1 MWLASHP
8 QQASTTLKLAMDH
21 NFESKSMHV
30 SDNLY
35 FCFRLHFSFHL
46 SLLVSAVCTSVVV
59 TKMHMLWPPGALDTA
74 DWRKYM

>member
-30 SDNLY
+30 SDNQYL
-35 FCFRLHFSFHL
+35 CFRLHFSFYL
-46 SLLVSAVCTSVVV
+46 SLLVSSVCTSVVV
-59 TKMHMLWPPGALDTA
+59 TKMHRL
-74 DWRKYM
+74 